1 MNWFFTDYRII
12 IEEDTGFTVRLISG
26 TWANPEEVQPN
37 KTDLNTY
44 DQARLLRLGLEYAR
58 AASLEKKVAN
68 L

>member
-12 IEEDTGFTVRLISG
+12 IEENTGFTVRLIAG
-26 TWANPEEVQPN
+26 TWASPEEVQPN
-37 KTDLNTY
+37 KTSLNANE
-44 DQARLLRLGLEYAR
+44 QARLLRLGLEYAR